1 MFLEIFEVFRNPCL
15 LAWTVVQRH
24 CTAAQGHW
32 TRMQKRPCEKI
43 DCDHIAYS
51 KSGFYYHQKHCKI
64 EMSYQEHAGYT
75 HMRKLVDKGSKKY
88 AVIYYQTLEFAE
100 REHLRGCLALFHKEL
115 QKRKKSYDELKK
127 DADTL
132 EEQMA
137 AINFA
142 KELSEDPEVESPP
155 KKAKEDE
162 SARQPTAVN
171 WSFLGMGGGSSSSAS
186 TASGPAKV

>member
-1 MFLEIFEVFRNPCL
+1 MIKPKKCERVNFEHISYSQSIFYKHR
-15 LAWTVVQRH
+15 
-24 CTAAQGHW
+24 
-32 TRMQKRPCEKI
+32 
-43 DCDHIAYS
+43 
-51 KSGFYYHQKHCKI
+51 KSCKV

-75 HMRKLVDKGSKKY
+75 HMRKLLDKGSKKY

-132 EEQMA
+132 EEQMD

-162 SARQPTAVN
+162 TARQPTPVN